1 MGCSLTAAIDSPAPT
16 GQGEPAR
23 HNTTTTAQRRPY
35 VVKARASSDP
45 SSVGGAGSTFTLG
58 GLPEHDAGGSG
69 VDRLTSQPIGDSG
82 QSPEL
87 SGDCVQVAHPEPSA

>member
-35 VVKARASSDP
+35 VVKARAPYDP
-45 SSVGGAGSTFTLG
+45 SMTVGGWEYLYPGGVCQSMTLG
-58 GLPEHDAGGSG
+58 GRVL
-69 VDRLTSQPIGDSG
+69 IG
-82 QSPEL
+82 
-87 SGDCVQVAHPEPSA
+87 

>member
-1 MGCSLTAAIDSPAPT
+1 MGCTLTAAIDSPAPT

-58 GLPEHDAGGSG
+58 GGYAHQLHQYEPRATWQQTGQPEG
-69 VDRLTSQPIGDSG
+69 
-82 QSPEL
+82 
-87 SGDCVQVAHPEPSA
+87 

>member
-35 VVKARASSDP
+35 VVKARAPSDP
-45 SSVGGAGSTFTLG
+45 SMTVGGWEYLYPGG

-69 VDRLTSQPIGDSG
+69 VDRLTSQPIVDSG
-82 QSPEL
+82 
-87 SGDCVQVAHPEPSA
+87 